1 MTDLNKKFDDK
12 AKAPELMEPE
22 IYAATL
28 RSLLARGKGYG
39 KTENVAGFLLPDLH
53 IVTETKTGLTE
64 TDKIV
69 KVEKL
74 YVIMDLNQY
83 PQELQRG
90 LVIKDIAKN
99 WGGKT
104 IGERELEDPDF
115 KGPGL
120 WTNKQGAFEF
130 DYVKANPSR
139 TDSVFKPNP
148 EAYRVTLQT
157 NDTVVIPVQW
167 GTFKV
172 EAGGTLAIRERDISA
187 LAEALDSIAKG
198 KATIEDALY
207 AKNDKGQT
215 VAKFD
220 VYGMEPKFLENN
232 YNPVTLKASTQETQ
246 AAFKPKRPGPCLIGK
261 HAPGA
266 KGK

>member
-1 MTDLNKKFDDK
+1 MTDLNKKFAEE
-12 AKAPELMEPE
+12 AKAPALMDANT
-22 IYAATL
+22 YRQTL
-28 RSLLARGKGYG
+28 ERLLAVGKGYG
-39 KTENVAGFLLPDLH
+39 KTESVAGFLLPDLR

-74 YVIMDLNQY
+74 YIIMDLDQY
-83 PQELQRG
+83 PQEMQRG
-90 LVIKDIAKN
+90 LVVKDIAKN

-148 EAYRVTLQT
+148 EAFRVTLQT
-157 NDTVVIPVQW
+157 NETILMPVQW

-172 EAGGTLAIRERDISA
+172 EAGGTLAVRERDIQELATA
-187 LAEALDSIAKG
+187 LQSIRDG
-198 KATIEDALY
+198 KATAEEALY

-232 YNPVTLKASTQETQ
+232 YNPVKLKDSTKEAQ
-246 AAFKPKRPGPCLIGK
+246 AAFKPKKPLGCKIGRF
-261 HAPGA
+261 GS
-266 KGK
+266 KGV

>member
-1 MTDLNKKFDDK
+1 MTDLNKQFDDK
-12 AKAPELMEPE
+12 AKAPELMAPE
-22 IYAATL
+22 IYYATL
-28 RSLLARGKGYG
+28 RTLMARGKGYG
-39 KTENVAGFLLPDLH
+39 KTENVAGFLLPDLR

-74 YVIMDLNQY
+74 YVIMDLEQY

-90 LVIKDIAKN
+90 LVIKDIGKN
-99 WGGKT
+99 WAGKT
-104 IGERELEDPDF
+104 IGERELESPDF

-130 DYVKANPSR
+130 DYVKANPDR
-139 TDSVFKPNP
+139 ADSVFKPNP

-157 NDTVVIPVQW
+157 NDAIIIPVQW

-172 EAGGTLAIRERDISA
+172 EAGGTLAIRERDIPA
-187 LAEALDSIAKG
+187 LAEALDSVAKG
-198 KATIEDALY
+198 KATIEEALY

-215 VAKFD
+215 VSKFD

-232 YNPVTLKASTQETQ
+232 YNPVPLKESTREAQ
-246 AAFKPKRPGPCLIGK
+246 AAFKPKRSGPCLIGK
-261 HAPGA
+261 KRLGR
-266 KGK
+266 KR

>member
-1 MTDLNKKFDDK
+1 MTDLNKKFDAE
-12 AKAPELMEPE
+12 AKAPELMDANT
-22 IYAATL
+22 YHQTL
-28 RSLLARGKGYG
+28 RRLMAIGKGYG
-39 KTENVAGFLLPDLH
+39 KTENVAGFLLPDLR

-64 TDKIV
+64 TDKVV

-74 YVIMDLNQY
+74 YVIMDLDQY
-83 PQELQRG
+83 PQEMQRG
-90 LVIKDIAKN
+90 LVVKDIAKN

-104 IGERELEDPDF
+104 IGERDLEDPDF

-120 WTNKQGAFEF
+120 WTNKQAAFEF
-130 DYVKANPSR
+130 DYLKANPSR

-157 NDTVVIPVQW
+157 NETIIMPVQW

-172 EAGGTLAIRERDISA
+172 EAGGTLAIRERDILA
-187 LAEALDSIAKG
+187 LAEALDAISKG
-198 KATIEDALY
+198 KATVEEALY
-207 AKNDKGQT
+207 AKNEKGQT

-232 YNPVTLKASTQETQ
+232 YNPVKLKDSTKETQ
-246 AAFKPKRPGPCLIGK
+246 ASFKPKKPGKCLIGRFQ
-261 HAPGA
+261 PGQE
-266 KGK
+266 

>member
-1 MTDLNKKFDDK
+1 MTDLNKKFAEE
-12 AKAPELMEPE
+12 AKAPELMDADT
-22 IYAATL
+22 YHQTL
-28 RSLLARGKGYG
+28 RTLMARGKGYG

-74 YVIMDLNQY
+74 YVIMDLDQY

-90 LVIKDIAKN
+90 LVVRDIGSN
-99 WGGKT
+99 WAGKT

-130 DYVKANPSR
+130 DYLKANPSR
-139 TDSVFKPNP
+139 TDSVYKPNP
-148 EAYRVTLQT
+148 EAYRVTLET
-157 NDTVVIPVQW
+157 KETIVMPVQW

-172 EAGGTLAIRERDISA
+172 EAGGTLAIRERDIAA
-187 LAEALDSIAKG
+187 LAEALDAISNG
-198 KATIEDALY
+198 KSSVEDALY

-232 YNPVTLKASTQETQ
+232 YNPVQLKDSTRETQ
-246 AAFKPKRPGPCLIGK
+246 AAFKPKHPGGCKIGRFG
-261 HAPGA
+261 H
-266 KGK
+266 KGV